1 MIQAVFYMYSDKT
14 YRGFSVSGHAG
25 YENAGKDIICA
36 SVSALVIN
44 TVNAV
49 DALTENVCAC
59 EQDSSGSI
67 KFKFSSDSDEQ
78 VPWIWGF
85 PISRRNTERSICK
98 YTTRRCNDYVK
109 NGFTVLCS

>member
-1 MIQAVFYMYSDKT
+1 MYSDKT

-49 DALTENVCAC
+49 DALTENVCMRA
-59 EQDSSGSI
+59 
-67 KFKFSSDSDEQ
+67 
-78 VPWIWGF
+78 GF
-85 PISRRNTERSICK
+85 IRKHKIQIFIGQR
-98 YTTRRCNDYVK
+98 
-109 NGFTVLCS
+109 

>member
-1 MIQAVFYMYSDKT
+1 MYPDKS

-25 YENAGKDIICA
+25 YETAGKDIICA

-49 DALTENVCAC
+49 DALTENVCVC
-59 EQDSSGSI
+59 EQELSGNI

-78 VPWIWGF
+78 GQLLIRALDMGLSN
-85 PISRRNTERSICK
+85 IEKEYGKK
-98 YTTRRCNDYVK
+98 YLQVHYKEV
-109 NGFTVLCS
+109 

>member
-67 KFKFSSDSDEQ
+67 KFIF
-78 VPWIWGF
+78 
-85 PISRRNTERSICK
+85 
-98 YTTRRCNDYVK
+98 
-109 NGFTVLCS
+109 

>member
-1 MIQAVFYMYSDKT
+1 MIQAVFYMYPDKT

-25 YENAGKDIICA
+25 YENAGRDIICA

-78 VPWIWGF
+78 GQLLIRALDMGLSN
-85 PISRRNTERSICK
+85 IEKEYGKK
-98 YTTRRCNDYVK
+98 YLQVHYKEV
-109 NGFTVLCS
+109 

>member
-1 MIQAVFYMYSDKT
+1 MYSDKT

-49 DALTENVCAC
+49 DALTENVCA
-59 EQDSSGSI
+59 SGGI

-78 VPWIWGF
+78 GQLLIRALDMGLSN
-85 PISRRNTERSICK
+85 IEKEYGKK
-98 YTTRRCNDYVK
+98 YLQVHYKEV
-109 NGFTVLCS
+109 

>member
-1 MIQAVFYMYSDKT
+1 MFYMYPDKT

-25 YENAGKDIICA
+25 YENAGRDIICA

-49 DALTENVCAC
+49 DALTENVCVC

-67 KFKFSSDSDEQ
+67 KFKFSSSSDEQ
-78 VPWIWGF
+78 GQLLIRALDMGLSN
-85 PISRRNTERSICK
+85 IEKEYGKK
-98 YTTRRCNDYVK
+98 YLQVHYKEV
-109 NGFTVLCS
+109 

>member
-1 MIQAVFYMYSDKT
+1 MPVPALSFATRYYNC
-14 YRGFSVSGHAG
+14 
-25 YENAGKDIICA
+25 NAGIMVTASHNPAKYNGYP

-78 VPWIWGF
+78 GQLLIRALDMGLSN
-85 PISRRNTERSICK
+85 IEKEYGKK
-98 YTTRRCNDYVK
+98 YLQVHYKEV
-109 NGFTVLCS
+109 